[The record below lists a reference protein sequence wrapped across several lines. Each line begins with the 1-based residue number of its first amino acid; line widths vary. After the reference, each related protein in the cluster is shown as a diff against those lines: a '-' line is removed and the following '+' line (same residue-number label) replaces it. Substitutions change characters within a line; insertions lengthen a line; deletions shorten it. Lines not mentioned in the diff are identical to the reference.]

1 MRARDIIICL
11 LALVLGVSLL
21 IVAGSGLD
29 YINTQ
34 RKEMNLV
41 INEPLENAPPSL
53 AFATVALG
61 AFRGLIVDALWIR
74 ADTLKQK
81 GQFFD
86 ARQLAEWIVTLQ
98 PRFSKVWEFHSWN
111 MAYNISVA
119 IPASQPEQRWQWVKN
134 GYELLRDRGIPLNP
148 TDIALYRQLAW
159 IFQHKIGGITDDAHE
174 YYKLQLAEAMQP
186 LLGEADEN
194 FFRALADAPK
204 QWSQIITDANIGEFV
219 TELKAADPAFE
230 DSKKFVGNYLAL
242 RQSPDKFKPEAFR
255 VIDDYRG
262 TKTLARFDI
271 FAKAYQLRNEWK
283 LKPELMQ
290 QINKTYGPTSF
301 TDPNHHLPMDW
312 RHSDVH
318 AIYWAVKGLQA
329 CSKQEIDIDE
339 ANTDRIVNH
348 SLQNL
353 YRNGKIFIY
362 EQTPPER
369 FDDRSPGMTV
379 TIYQRPDLRMFDS
392 YDKSQLAT
400 IEKYKDRSGT
410 YESMQGGHR
419 NMLKNAVLSFYQA
432 GHTKKATQ
440 IYNELRKLYPRDEF
454 KVDLVTFVRNRLRE
468 ELSGIGITDA
478 KEIVQMMLRESYFK
492 YAMHEDDEAAGLEKM
507 AEEVRRVYMSEF
519 QDEEHRI
526 GVPEFSMLRYLALID
541 FLNDPAY
548 PPSLRLAL
556 RSRIRVERPKLSEL
570 LEKQEELYLRQDE
583 QQQQQ
588 QMQSL
593 RP

>member
-1 MRARDIIICL
+1 MRARDIIICI
-11 LALVLGVSLL
+11 LALVLGVGLL

-159 IFQHKIGGITDDAHE
+159 TFQHKIGGITDDAHE
-174 YYKLQLAEAMQP
+174 YYKLQLAEAMQS

-194 FFRALADAPK
+194 FFQALADAPK
-204 QWSQIITDANIGEFV
+204 QWNQIITDANIVEFV

-230 DSKKFVGNYLAL
+230 DNKKFVGNYLAL

-271 FAKAYQLRNEWK
+271 FAKAYRLRNEWK
-283 LKPELMQ
+283 LEPELMQ

-312 RHSDVH
+312 RHPDVH

-362 EQTPPER
+362 KQTPPER
-369 FDDRSPGMTV
+369 FDDRSPGMIV
-379 TIYQRPDLRMFDS
+379 TIYQRPDLRIFDS

-432 GHTKKATQ
+432 GHTEKATQ

-507 AEEVRRVYMSEF
+507 AEEVRRVYMSE
-519 QDEEHRI
+519 
-526 GVPEFSMLRYLALID
+526 
-541 FLNDPAY
+541 
-548 PPSLRLAL
+548 
-556 RSRIRVERPKLSEL
+556 
-570 LEKQEELYLRQDE
+570 
-583 QQQQQ
+583 
-588 QMQSL
+588 
-593 RP
+593 